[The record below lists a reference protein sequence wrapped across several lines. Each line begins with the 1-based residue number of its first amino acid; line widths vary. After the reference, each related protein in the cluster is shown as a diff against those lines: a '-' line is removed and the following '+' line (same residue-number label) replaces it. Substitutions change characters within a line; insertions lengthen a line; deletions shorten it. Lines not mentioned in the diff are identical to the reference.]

1 MSTLSCRI
9 TDSTS
14 TSAHAYPVTS
24 ADRGRGRNP
33 SERLRE
39 ICQLIETVSETIGT
53 FHGRGSYEKHQN
65 RTTSAMHVRFRDEGL
80 RTRFTVLELEGGLIQ
95 WRFRLGGRRGRIG
108 YVSPFIQG
116 QTRVLKSINWR
127 DPSVKTLSGVISQ
140 ANLSSVENN
149 GNN

>member
-1 MSTLSCRI
+1 M
-9 TDSTS
+9 
-14 TSAHAYPVTS
+14 
-24 ADRGRGRNP
+24 
-33 SERLRE
+33 RE

-65 RTTSAMHVRFRDEGL
+65 RTASAMHVRFRDEGL
-80 RTRFTVLELEGGLIQ
+80 RTRFTVLELEGGLVQ

-140 ANLSSVENN
+140 ANLSSVKKMATTKIIVVAL
-149 GNN
+149 